1 MSKVNIVLATDANYL
16 RYAEITLKSLLAHN
30 QNLSVFI
37 MCTGDIS
44 QEWGDRLT
52 SYFEKRNSTLKFVY
66 FDVNHLSSFS
76 SSSYISTATYLRFYI
91 PLLFQYS
98 ESPYWIYLDCDIV
111 INGDVT
117 SPFYQYNFANYALGA
132 VSDPYVNSLSH
143 SYINQ
148 DYFNAGVLYLNKNK
162 VQSGNYTS
170 FTYDLF
176 GLANE
181 LKDNVLFGDQ
191 DLLNFYFKDNWLSL
205 SQEYNFQLAN
215 MKLYNKREK
224 VNPAIIHFTG
234 PVKPLGP
241 ISIKHECECVKN
253 VISLFRIYDSVSWDD
268 IVNLPIGTITLKISD

>member
-170 FTYDLF
+170 FTSDLF

-234 PVKPLGP
+234 SVKPLGP
-241 ISIKHECECVKN
+241 ISIKHECVKN

>member
-170 FTYDLF
+170 FTSDLF

-205 SQEYNFQLAN
+205 SQ
-215 MKLYNKREK
+215 
-224 VNPAIIHFTG
+224 
-234 PVKPLGP
+234 
-241 ISIKHECECVKN
+241 SITFN
-253 VISLFRIYDSVSWDD
+253 
-268 IVNLPIGTITLKISD
+268 

>member
-117 SPFYQYNFANYALGA
+117 SPFYQYNFANYALGT

-170 FTYDLF
+170 FTSDLF

-234 PVKPLGP
+234 PVKPLGT

>member
-98 ESPYWIYLDCDIV
+98 ESPYWIYSDCDIV

-170 FTYDLF
+170 FTSDLF

>member
-170 FTYDLF
+170 FTSDLF

-234 PVKPLGP
+234 SVKPLGP

>member
-1 MSKVNIVLATDANYL
+1 
-16 RYAEITLKSLLAHN
+16 
-30 QNLSVFI
+30 

-170 FTYDLF
+170 FTSDLF

-234 PVKPLGP
+234 SVKPLGP

>member
-170 FTYDLF
+170 FTSDLF

-191 DLLNFYFKDNWLSL
+191 NLLNFYFKDNWLSL

>member
-170 FTYDLF
+170 FTSDLF

-268 IVNLPIGTITLKISD
+268 IVNLLIGTITLKISD

>member
-117 SPFYQYNFANYALGA
+117 SLFYQYNFANYALGA

-170 FTYDLF
+170 FTSDLF

-234 PVKPLGP
+234 SVKPLGP

>member
-98 ESPYWIYLDCDIV
+98 ESHYWIYLDCDIV

-170 FTYDLF
+170 FTCDLF

-191 DLLNFYFKDNWLSL
+191 DLLNFYFKDDWLSL

-253 VISLFRIYDSVSWDD
+253 IISLFRIYDSVSWDD

>member
-111 INGDVT
+111 IN
-117 SPFYQYNFANYALGA
+117 
-132 VSDPYVNSLSH
+132 
-143 SYINQ
+143 
-148 DYFNAGVLYLNKNK
+148 AGVLYLNKNK

-170 FTYDLF
+170 FTSDLF

-234 PVKPLGP
+234 SVKPLGP

>member
-148 DYFNAGVLYLNKNK
+148 DYFNAGVLYLNKIK
-162 VQSGNYTS
+162 
-170 FTYDLF
+170 
-176 GLANE
+176 
-181 LKDNVLFGDQ
+181 
-191 DLLNFYFKDNWLSL
+191 
-205 SQEYNFQLAN
+205 YNQ
-215 MKLYNKREK
+215 
-224 VNPAIIHFTG
+224 AIILHL
-234 PVKPLGP
+234 PL
-241 ISIKHECECVKN
+241 
-253 VISLFRIYDSVSWDD
+253 IYLVWLM
-268 IVNLPIGTITLKISD
+268 N